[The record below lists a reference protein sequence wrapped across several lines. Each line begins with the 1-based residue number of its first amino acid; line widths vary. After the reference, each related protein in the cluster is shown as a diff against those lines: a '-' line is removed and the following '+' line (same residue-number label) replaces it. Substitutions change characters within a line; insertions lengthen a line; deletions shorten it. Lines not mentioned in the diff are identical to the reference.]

1 MLRPGTSYDL
11 SLLIPLLEQ
20 EFDDGGV
27 TDDYYMPFAIT
38 PLPQGEKSDRL
49 E

>member
-1 MLRPGTSYDL
+1 MKRTPTYDL

-20 EFDDGGV
+20 GFDDGV
-27 TDDYYMPFAIT
+27 NDDYYMPFAIT
-38 PLPQGEKSDRL
+38 PMPSDLTERA

>member
-1 MLRPGTSYDL
+1 MMLRPGTFDL

-20 EFDDGGV
+20 EFDEGGV
-27 TDDYYMPFAIT
+27 RDDYYMPFAIT
-38 PLPQGEKSDRL
+38 PLPQEETADWS